1 MTPTLREILHMYLR
15 QKRHDFHW
23 QQIFLTVY
31 FGGLYVAVL
40 LAFYFGAR
48 EELAAH
54 PVPAA
59 VVIFVPLAAITAQ
72 RPADEAVL
80 ASLSRGNGRLSAHAA
95 CLAP

>member
-1 MTPTLREILHMYLR
+1 MTPTLREILRMYLR

-59 VVIFVPLAAITAQ
+59 VVIFVPLAAISVQ
-72 RPADEAVL
+72 ISDEAVL
-80 ASLSRGNGRLSAHAA
+80 ASLSRGNGRLSAHAT